1 MKFNLHKILCH
12 VNLVFTG
19 VLLILVIL
27 DGYNPT
33 MEYLSSKE
41 SKIFIV
47 IFIVTTTVQL
57 ILTIAKIR
65 AGERRRAR

>member
-1 MKFNLHKILCH
+1 MKFDLHKILCH

-33 MEYLSSKE
+33 MEYLSSRE
-41 SKIFIV
+41 SKIFLIIFV
-47 IFIVTTTVQL
+47 ITSAVQL
-57 ILTIAKIR
+57 ILTIGKIR
-65 AGERRRAR
+65 VGERRRAR